1 MQTNLRDQFYKST
14 LLHYFVISAS
24 LFSLSWNIQWLNVLS
39 LFTFVPTFILL
50 TTFEEKG
57 YVKWKVLTTIYFV
70 LLFWNVCTTWWIY
83 NSTAFGALFT
93 FVANAFLML
102 IPFIVFIY
110 IKKIIPYSLQ
120 LIYFILLYLG
130 FEYWHLH
137 WELSWPWLTLG
148 NVFATSPIYIQWYEY
163 TGVLGGSLWIL
174 LCNYFVY
181 HFITSKK
188 YIGLLLAFFIP
199 FLLSIYLFIGQ
210 YSITTVPKFEVVVV
224 QPNIDP
230 YTEKFPG
237 SKNFI
242 PYEEQIN
249 RLIELSK
256 KEITPN
262 TKYVFWPETA
272 VPANIDERMIHIH
285 PAVQKLIAFAKEN
298 NIHLVT
304 GIDSYKLYNA
314 HNKTTTAQLSRF
326 DQQTYYDTYNTA
338 LYITPSGE
346 LSTYH
351 KSRLVPGVECLP
363 YPSVFGILT
372 DNLGAIVISV
382 TKDSVAKVFSRAN
395 NLGVAPVICYESV
408 FGEYVSNFVKN
419 DASFIAVITNDGWW
433 GNTPG
438 HVQHFNYARLRAI
451 ENRKPVVRAANTGL
465 SGGIDAYGNVLY
477 KNSYWEQDSKKLNIQ
492 PNLNKTFYAMH
503 GDYIGKYSFVFLGLL
518 LLYGIYKKTR

>member
-1 MQTNLRDQFYKST
+1 MQTNLRESFNKIT
-14 LLHYFVISAS
+14 LLHYFIISAS
-24 LFSLSWNIQWLNVLS
+24 LFTLSWNIQWLNILS
-39 LFTFVPTFILL
+39 LITFIPTFLL
-50 TTFEEKG
+50 LMQFEAK
-57 YVKWKVLTTIYFV
+57 KIPRWKVLMIIYSV
-70 LLFWNVCTTWWIY
+70 LLFWNISTTWWIY
-83 NSTAFGALFT
+83 NSTSFGAVFT

-110 IKKIIPYSLQ
+110 FKKLILPTLQ
-120 LIYFILLYLG
+120 LLFFIFLYIG

-148 NVFATSPIYIQWYEY
+148 NVFSTSPVYIQWYEY
-163 TGVLGGSLWIL
+163 TGVLGGSLWVL
-174 LCNYFVY
+174 LCNYFLY
-181 HFITSKK
+181 QIILNKK
-188 YIGLLLAFFIP
+188 YIGAVLTLAFP
-199 FLLSIYLFIGQ
+199 FLFSIYLFIGQ
-210 YSITTVPKFEVVVV
+210 YAITTTANYEVIVV

-249 RLIELSK
+249 RLIQLSK
-256 KEITPN
+256 KEITSK

-272 VPANIDERMIHIH
+272 VPANIDERMIEVH
-285 PAVQKLIAFAKEN
+285 PAVQKLTTFAKTN

-304 GIDSYKLYNA
+304 GIDSYKLYDSK
-314 HNKTTTAQLSRF
+314 NKSATAQLSRF

-338 LYITPSGE
+338 LHITPKGVI
-346 LSTYH
+346 STYH

-363 YPSVFGILT
+363 YPKIFGILT

-382 TKDSVAKVFSRAN
+382 TKDTTAKVFN
-395 NLGVAPVICYESV
+395 NIDNNGVAPIICYESV
-408 FGEYVSNFVKN
+408 FGEYVSEFVKN

-438 HVQHFNYARLRAI
+438 HIQHFNYARLRAI
-451 ENRKPVVRAANTGL
+451 ENRKSVVRAANTGL

-477 KNSYWEQDSKKLNIQ
+477 KNSYWKEDSKKINIR

-503 GDYIGKYSFVFLGLL
+503 GDYIGKYSYVVLGLL
-518 LLYGIYKKTR
+518 LIYGIIKKTR